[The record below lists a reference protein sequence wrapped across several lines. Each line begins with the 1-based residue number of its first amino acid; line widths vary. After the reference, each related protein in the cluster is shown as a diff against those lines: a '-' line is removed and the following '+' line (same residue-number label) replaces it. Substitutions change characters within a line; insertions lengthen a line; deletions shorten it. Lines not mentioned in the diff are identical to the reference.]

1 MGGAI
6 AVGAVKVQNLLGIDS
21 ADAANT
27 SRAKVQT
34 TILDSS
40 LITTGIGAT
49 NPNLTASSSSTATY
63 SALAVPVSVALT
75 TGQFAGAFSGAFND
89 SRIAY
94 DVQTTVSRSNLISA
108 GNLAI
113 SATTDNEISRVKTDA
128 GSVAASFNPVAGGG
142 IAIGAAE
149 NKNRID
155 NIEKVNIGDGVSNAA
170 GTRYTIQSKG
180 DLAISANDIRSRVS
194 KSNATTTTVS
204 GGIIAVSGG
213 GAGVYNTV
221 ANTIATTITG
231 AIDINAGVIG
241 DGAIESATIE
251 PADSSIAQVDQF
263 SLAGHYNYGDVITIK
278 LSYGDLYRYQPH
290 PVLHPQRPDCRHHR
304 PGGCPLHLYGRQ
316 HRSQQPQDHGQNR
329 QPGVPQ
335 PSQHHLSCLP
345 GWIVNG

>member
-1 MGGAI
+1 MTGVGGAI
-6 AVGAVKVQNLLGIDS
+6 AVGAVKVQNLLGIAT

-40 LITTGIGAT
+40 LITTGLGAT
-49 NPNLTASSSSTATY
+49 NPDLTASSSSTATY

-94 DVQTTVSRSNLISA
+94 DVQTTVSRSNLIAA

-113 SATTDNEISRVKTDA
+113 TATSNNNISSVRTDA

-155 NIEKVNIGDGVSNAA
+155 NIDKVNINDGASNAA

-180 DLAISANDIRSRVS
+180 NLVINANDIRSDVS
-194 KSNATTTTVS
+194 KADATTTAVS
-204 GGIIAVSGG
+204 AGIIAASGG

-241 DGAIESATIE
+241 DGKIKHEQARHEVKDALPSHELSVTLLDYE
-251 PADSSIAQVDQF
+251 DKT
-263 SLAGHYNYGDVITIK
+263 SLEQGLTDMWQWAK
-278 LSYGDLYRYQPH
+278 
-290 PVLHPQRPDCRHHR
+290 
-304 PGGCPLHLYGRQ
+304 
-316 HRSQQPQDHGQNR
+316 QQPIRVQKSWDNYEVEKGIYGFWKNKK
-329 QPGVPQ
+329 
-335 PSQHHLSCLP
+335 
-345 GWIVNG
+345 